1 MFDKAEQRR
10 RAAELSAL
18 NLTKGQKQVVL
29 PQIQVLKSAIQPAS
43 AWPFT
48 QPLANPASVLAK
60 PAASASA
67 SSASPPLQKEAQ
79 MSVKYLEEAFENE
92 FGQSISVGAKI
103 IAVKQGYNHTIGIS
117 QGTYLGL
124 RKDKAGKVK
133 NVTVKL
139 KTRQRGYFLPD
150 GTQASVNVAN
160 ATYCT
165 GTVERRVTLPR
176 MRIYPT
182 V

>member
-18 NLTKGQKQVVL
+18 NLAKGQKQVVL
-29 PQIQVLKSAIQPAS
+29 PPIQVSKSAAVKPAS
-43 AWPFT
+43 AWPFPL
-48 QPLANPASVLAK
+48 PLAERAAVSAK
-60 PAASASA
+60 PAACAQVVTPS
-67 SSASPPLQKEAQ
+67 LQKEQ
-79 MSVKYLEEAFENE
+79 RMSVKYLEEAFENE
-92 FGQSISVGAKI
+92 FGQSIPVGAKI

-117 QGTYLGL
+117 EGTYLGL
-124 RKDKAGKVK
+124 RKDRSGKVK

-139 KTRQRGYFLPD
+139 KCSQRGYFLPD
-150 GTQASVNVAN
+150 GSAASANVVD
-160 ATYCT
+160 ATYGT

>member
-1 MFDKAEQRR
+1 MFDKTEQRR

-18 NLTKGQKQVVL
+18 NLAKGQKQIAL
-29 PQIQVLKSAIQPAS
+29 PPIQVSKSAIQPAS
-43 AWPFT
+43 AWPF
-48 QPLANPASVLAK
+48 PLPQAFTVAVAARPPAHTA
-60 PAASASA
+60 
-67 SSASPPLQKEAQ
+67 SASPPLKKEAR
-79 MSVKYLEEAFENE
+79 MSVKYLEEAFVNE
-92 FGQSISVGAKI
+92 FEQSIPVGAKI

-117 QGTYLGL
+117 EGIYLGL
-124 RKDKAGKVK
+124 RKDRTGKVK

-139 KTRQRGYFLPD
+139 KVRQRGYFLPD
-150 GTQASVNVAN
+150 GSIAAANVSE
-160 ATYCT
+160 ATYGA